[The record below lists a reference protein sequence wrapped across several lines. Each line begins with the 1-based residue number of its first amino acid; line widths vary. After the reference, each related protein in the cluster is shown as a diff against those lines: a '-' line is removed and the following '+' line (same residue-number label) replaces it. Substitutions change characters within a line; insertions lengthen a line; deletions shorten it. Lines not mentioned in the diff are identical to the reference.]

1 MISKVPIATISHQMS
16 GPKMTKQAS
25 KDDFELEMP
34 FKKQQPIQVANAF
47 LTSSIDRSTALESEE
62 NKNCMES
69 LQLSDGMVDFGASS
83 VAEEDEQISESE
95 QCDSETSPMA
105 AAAEEVPEFKVAE
118 PKKYMTA
125 ADFEKVCQQ
134 LQNISKSYENSAQRY
149 EKAIETTEKTIKTC
163 QRAEQK
169 IDRFC
174 RINEKMLKDSLV
186 KISQAVVKGQK
197 AAAA

>member
-1 MISKVPIATISHQMS
+1 MGVPIATISHKMS

-62 NKNCMES
+62 NKNCMDS

-83 VAEEDEQISESE
+83 VAEED
-95 QCDSETSPMA
+95 
-105 AAAEEVPEFKVAE
+105 PEFKAAE

-197 AAAA
+197 AAAAQQ